1 MKHAYLTQTEITKS
15 LRDGAITTSEA
26 DELMGQMER
35 CNKFAGDVN
44 EHFVIQQESA
54 HIYHALK

>member
-15 LRDGAITTSEA
+15 LRDGAITTNEA

-35 CNKFAGDVN
+35 CNKFADDRNG
-44 EHFVIQQESA
+44 HLVIEQGNTRI
-54 HIYHALK
+54 HYILK